1 MCTRKPLVHI
11 LYFRMVRGLY
21 NKVSQIITKKL
32 LSYGVIKKNDFE
44 VYRYGFELLIS
55 LLITILVI
63 VIISC
68 FLGKGIESI
77 IYLVGFFSVRVICGG
92 YHAKH
97 HWSCFLTTLGTYFF
111 FLFIYFNLIRIVK
124 LEIILFCLNFFSS
137 IIIMV
142 FAPVEDPNNRMSE
155 FRKRKSKIL
164 GLILSLTIFGVFAL
178 SCLVERN
185 IVKYFVPYFIGIFI
199 SSSAILVARI
209 EKIFLI
215 RKEEHK

>member
-1 MCTRKPLVHI
+1 
-11 LYFRMVRGLY
+11 
-21 NKVSQIITKKL
+21 
-32 LSYGVIKKNDFE
+32 
-44 VYRYGFELLIS
+44 
-55 LLITILVI
+55 
-63 VIISC
+63 
-68 FLGKGIESI
+68 
-77 IYLVGFFSVRVICGG
+77 
-92 YHAKH
+92 
-97 HWSCFLTTLGTYFF
+97 
-111 FLFIYFNLIRIVK
+111 
-124 LEIILFCLNFFSS
+124 
-137 IIIMV
+137 MV